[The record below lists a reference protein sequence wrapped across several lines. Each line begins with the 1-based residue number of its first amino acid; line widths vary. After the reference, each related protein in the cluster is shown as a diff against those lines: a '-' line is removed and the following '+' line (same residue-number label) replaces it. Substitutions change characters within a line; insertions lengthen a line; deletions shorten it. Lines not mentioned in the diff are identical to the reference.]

1 MIKDRSDLV
10 LELNNPAIFLGFSFS
25 CHVYRFNERSGKNHL
40 LTGLLLSIG
49 LGRFQ
54 VLPIDSDPGKTFAN
68 IKRAKMQKKALRSM
82 AYFEESLV
90 IFSFDSFK

>member
-10 LELNNPAIFLGFSFS
+10 LELNNPAIFLGFFF
-25 CHVYRFNERSGKNHL
+25 HVMSTGLTNEAEKNHL
-40 LTGLLLSIG
+40 LTGLLIPFG

-54 VLPIDSDPGKTFAN
+54 ELPIDSDPGKTFAN
-68 IKRAKMQKKALRSM
+68 VKRAKMQKKALRSI

-90 IFSFDSFK
+90 VFSFDSFK